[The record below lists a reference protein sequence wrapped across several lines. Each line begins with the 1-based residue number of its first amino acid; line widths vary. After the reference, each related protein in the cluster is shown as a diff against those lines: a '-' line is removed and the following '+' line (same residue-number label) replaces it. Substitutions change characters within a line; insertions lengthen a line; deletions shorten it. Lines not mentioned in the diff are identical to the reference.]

1 MSKVMLL
8 IVLYGGLSI
17 AALLLV
23 LIGFAMARS
32 RLEARVMA
40 AIAGALVVMH
50 CAELWFLW
58 DLGRVLSGGDGH
70 DPLAAAGVLLV
81 LLAGGA
87 AFLLARKR
95 FPASFS
101 GDTR

>member
-1 MSKVMLL
+1 MLL
-8 IVLYGGLSI
+8 VVLYGGLSI

-23 LIGFAMARS
+23 MIGFAMARS

-40 AIAGALVVMH
+40 AIAGVLVVVH

-70 DPLAAAGVLLV
+70 DPLAAAGVALV
-81 LLAGGA
+81 LMA
-87 AFLLARKR
+87 AAAVAALLAKKR
-95 FPASFS
+95 FAAPLS